1 MAKDTQTMFKDL
13 TQRYFHWKM
22 KCYPIFATVQGIR
35 EYDGLMPDRSL
46 KAVEHNKSQ
55 CEQFLRETKGVLA
68 IPGCHLS
75 HKQIRYLNLMIFE
88 VKSCLVGHSLGGH
101 FFPEVNFLEGVQDKL
116 PRYMTLEHFCKLETV
131 EDCNLVLARL
141 SSVSRYCEGM
151 IEALEAGM
159 KAGMTYSIEALS
171 RVPKQFER
179 LQVQDVTQSAFYA
192 PFMAMSK
199 TVNIGQEDVLRIQT
213 EAQNII
219 KQTVLPG
226 LKHLSTFINDIYSR
240 SIRKSPSISSLP
252 NGDEFY
258 KACLQFH
265 SSVKDLTPE
274 YVHLLGVKLVR
285 ELLEGVS
292 KVAKSVGWNG
302 GPQEFLKH
310 VQNDPKQRFQS
321 KAELVEYIQDMIKNK
336 IGPKMKDV
344 IEDRFLTPEF
354 YHVDVEPLPPGNGAM
369 AYYSRASQDGR
380 QKAAFWL
387 NLEKV
392 ENFKKFEL
400 MSLALH
406 EAIPGHHFHLTL
418 FNQMYGF
425 PDFVKNP
432 VYDDISLSPSR
443 VPFYTAHIEGWGLYS
458 EYLGFEMGL
467 FENPYDLLGYYS
479 WNLLRS
485 VRLVVDTGLHHY
497 NWTREQALT
506 YLTENTALSRR
517 NSEGDIDRY
526 ITWPGQSISYKLGQI
541 KILEF
546 REQEQLHWGDK
557 FDLKKFHTRVLA
569 RIGPLDELSS
579 STLEYDE
586 S

>member
-1 MAKDTQTMFKDL
+1 
-13 TQRYFHWKM
+13 
-22 KCYPIFATVQGIR
+22 
-35 EYDGLMPDRSL
+35 
-46 KAVEHNKSQ
+46 
-55 CEQFLRETKGVLA
+55 
-68 IPGCHLS
+68 
-75 HKQIRYLNLMIFE
+75 
-88 VKSCLVGHSLGGH
+88 
-101 FFPEVNFLEGVQDKL
+101 
-116 PRYMTLEHFCKLETV
+116 
-131 EDCNLVLARL
+131 
-141 SSVSRYCEGM
+141 M

-219 KQTVLPG
+219 KQTVLP
-226 LKHLSTFINDIYSR
+226 
-240 SIRKSPSISSLP
+240 
-252 NGDEFY
+252 
-258 KACLQFH
+258 
-265 SSVKDLTPE
+265 
-274 YVHLLGVKLVR
+274 
-285 ELLEGVS
+285 
-292 KVAKSVGWNG
+292 
-302 GPQEFLKH
+302 EFLKH